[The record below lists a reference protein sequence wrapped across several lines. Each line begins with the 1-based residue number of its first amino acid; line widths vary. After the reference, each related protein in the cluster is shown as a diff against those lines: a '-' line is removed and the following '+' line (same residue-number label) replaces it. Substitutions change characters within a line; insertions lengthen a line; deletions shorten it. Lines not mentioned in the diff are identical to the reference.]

1 MVICLSIQDMTDF
14 ELEQKIYETE
24 ETHDSVLRTKLLN
37 ERNRRNREE

>member
-1 MVICLSIQDMTDF
+1 MVVCMSIQDMTDY

-24 ETHDSVLRTKLLN
+24 ETQDIRLRQKLIN